1 MVTSVYQV
9 ETEERLHLKDI
20 AFLTGTHIGDLLLP
34 YWLLLSSP
42 GRGTSLLPVMLLPSP
57 CTICIPFFHR
67 AGGTALHLRRF
78 SLWIY

>member
-1 MVTSVYQV
+1 
-9 ETEERLHLKDI
+9 
-20 AFLTGTHIGDLLLP
+20 
-34 YWLLLSSP
+34 
-42 GRGTSLLPVMLLPSP
+42 MLLPSP